1 MKDRIE
7 TTRAKINAIKD
18 LPANMRDTLRRAE
31 RNAIHAAEMY
41 AELASIAVCTLAR
54 AKRKAGK

>member
-7 TTRAKINAIKD
+7 TTRTKINAIED
-18 LPANMRDTLRRAE
+18 LPTNMRDTLRRAE